1 MVYHPVHGVCHASA
15 PVPAYVAHLFDS
27 FRQRDTYI
35 GQYELMAA
43 VTPFISLPRSWFEGR
58 PIELWIDNSGAAS
71 ALVKGYSGVPDC
83 ARIVNMFHFAIA
95 RLGAA
100 SLWIDY
106 VPSESN
112 PADAP
117 SRFHAMSRAQL
128 ERAVSELGDSV
139 RMIVPELVDPQGRW
153 LSSVAIAQS
162 LWLA

>member
-1 MVYHPVHGVCHASA
+1 MGVRAQAQHSE
-15 PVPAYVAHLFDS
+15 H
-27 FRQRDTYI
+27 
-35 GQYELMAA
+35 
-43 VTPFISLPRSWFEGR
+43 
-58 PIELWIDNSGAAS
+58 
-71 ALVKGYSGVPDC
+71 C
-83 ARIVNMFHFAIA
+83 ARFLQWN
-95 RLGAA
+95 
-100 SLWIDY
+100 DY